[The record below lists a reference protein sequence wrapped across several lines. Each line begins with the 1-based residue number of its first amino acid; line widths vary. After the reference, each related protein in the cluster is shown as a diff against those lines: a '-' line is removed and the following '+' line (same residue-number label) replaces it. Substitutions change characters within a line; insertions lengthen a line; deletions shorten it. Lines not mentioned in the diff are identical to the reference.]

1 MFGIR
6 FIKSQP
12 TVHLMQFRAGKVVRE
27 GAGQSFFY
35 YAPTT
40 TLVAVPV
47 GSQDCHFMLELV
59 TADFQS
65 VTVQGQVTYRIS
77 TPRQTATL
85 MDFSLARDGQKYLS
99 EDPQRLGDRV
109 TMQAEVIIQQ
119 AVQAL
124 ELKQALRSSALIA
137 RTAQQELAAQPEIEA
152 LGLEILGV
160 SVMAVKPTPDIAR
173 ALEAE
178 ARESNLKA
186 ADDAV
191 YARRMAAVE
200 NERAIRQNELDTDVA
215 VERKSARSARPSWKP
230 RPPRCARKT
239 SCAPNRCPPT
249 WRWRP
254 AAATSSKARPPTA
267 APWPRPRPTAWA
279 PSCRP
284 WKRPTR
290 ASCNRWPPWACSR
303 ASSSP
308 RPLAALQRRPSASA
322 SSTSRPSCCSRSW
335 APVQAMQLP
344 WPIPN
349 PQGAAV
355 NANEHKTVLVVRR
368 TRLDELVAKY
378 HTLSQARFY
387 IEHLGADFGDYLRES
402 AAYAAALQAVV
413 QALEARGRYQIVDRA
428 LVPNF
433 VFGADDIVVALGQD
447 GMVANTMKYLDGQP
461 LIGVNPEPARWD
473 GLLLPFAPA
482 DLAAL
487 LGDVAANRRPTRAV
501 TLAEARLSDG
511 QVLRAANDL
520 FIGPRS
526 HTSALYDI
534 ALGDR
539 QESQSSSG
547 LIVATGLGSSAWIK
561 SIVTGS
567 MGIARAV
574 RGASTDFDYQPF
586 AWDAPRL
593 DFAVREPFPSRSSTA
608 ELVYGQVTAG
618 QPLTLRSRMPD
629 HGVIFSDGMEADY
642 LQFTAGMQA
651 TIGLSDRQGCL
662 VV

>member
-85 MDFSLARDGQKYLS
+85 MDFSLARDGQKYMS

-160 SVMAVKPTPDIAR
+160 SVMAVKPTSDIAR

-215 VERKSARSARPSWKP
+215 VEKKKRQIREAQLEAKAAQMRKENELRAEQMSADV
-230 RPPRCARKT
+230 
-239 SCAPNRCPPT
+239 
-249 WRWRP
+249 
-254 AAATSSKARPPTA
+254 
-267 APWPRPRPTAWA
+267 
-279 PSCRP
+279 
-284 WKRPTR
+284 
-290 ASCNRWPPWACSR
+290 
-303 ASSSP
+303 
-308 RPLAALQRRPSASA
+308 ALE
-322 SSTSRPSCCSRSW
+322 TSRR
-335 APVQAMQLP
+335 
-344 WPIPN
+344 
-349 PQGAAV
+349 
-355 NANEHKTVLVVRR
+355 
-368 TRLDELVAKY
+368 
-378 HTLSQARFY
+378 
-387 IEHLGADFGDYLRES
+387 DFVE
-402 AAYAAALQAVV
+402 
-413 QALEARGRYQIVDRA
+413 
-428 LVPNF
+428 
-433 VFGADDIVVALGQD
+433 GQ
-447 GMVANTMKYLDGQP
+447 
-461 LIGVNPEPARWD
+461 
-473 GLLLPFAPA
+473 
-482 DLAAL
+482 
-487 LGDVAANRRPTRAV
+487 AANSR
-501 TLAEARLSDG
+501 TLA
-511 QVLRAANDL
+511 
-520 FIGPRS
+520 
-526 HTSALYDI
+526 
-534 ALGDR
+534 
-539 QESQSSSG
+539 
-547 LIVATGLGSSAWIK
+547 
-561 SIVTGS
+561 
-567 MGIARAV
+567 
-574 RGASTDFDYQPF
+574 
-586 AWDAPRL
+586 
-593 DFAVREPFPSRSSTA
+593 
-608 ELVYGQVTAG
+608 
-618 QPLTLRSRMPD
+618 
-629 HGVIFSDGMEADY
+629 
-642 LQFTAGMQA
+642 
-651 TIGLSDRQGCL
+651 
-662 VV
+662 